1 MSFLKYYLK
10 ESDEKFNLD
19 SLNSLVSY
27 SKKIKYAKEH
37 LTKLGEGS
45 SRIVFDLN
53 DGYVLKLAKNEKG
66 LEQNLTDGDWGLQK
80 MYPDLIPELKDKDES
95 DDCYWIISKKCSK
108 ITPNRFKDLTK
119 ISFKDFSKAITE
131 ASLRHHGRLKTVS
144 EDTKKYLEDEDS
156 IVNRVFDMMI
166 NYDMPSGDI
175 TRISSWR
182 ECDGKSKLID
192 AGLTDTTFN
201 TFYKR

>member
-27 SKKIKYAKEH
+27 FKKIKYAKEH

-66 LEQNLTDGDWGLQK
+66 LEQNLTDGDWGLQE

-131 ASLRHHGRLKTVS
+131 ASLQNQGRLKTVS

-156 IVNRVFDMMI
+156 IVNRVFDMM
-166 NYDMPSGDI
+166 
-175 TRISSWR
+175 
-182 ECDGKSKLID
+182 GKL
-192 AGLTDTTFN
+192 
-201 TFYKR
+201 